1 MGVKDL
7 RERKINEYKEQ
18 VKEELNHEILK
29 KKKTFFLSM

>member
-18 VKEELNHEILK
+18 VKEELNHEIFK
-29 KKKTFFLSM
+29 NKKTPSF